1 MLILKYVTFKT
12 DKDDDHLYNIIVP
25 TYIKKES
32 ITAVSPLFTSSGSFF
47 KNITVLED
55 CYGNQYR
62 VVGNYRD
69 YIHTI
74 ETNNK
79 IGYTR

>member
-1 MLILKYVTFKT
+1 MLILKYVTFSTTK
-12 DKDDDHLYNIIVP
+12 DDHLYNIIVP

-55 CYGNQYR
+55 NMGVQYR
-62 VVGNYRD
+62 VVGTVDKYK
-69 YIHTI
+69 YII
-74 ETNNK
+74 ENNNK
-79 IGYTR
+79 IGYK